1 MVRAV
6 EFPSPRV
13 AAAGAGQVKAVE
25 VVVVVVV
32 VVVDVVVVVVVVVVV
47 AAGVVVVANIKC
59 FNQKNKWMN
68 VISNARYTT
77 RKYQTNLT
85 NFEN

>member
-32 VVVDVVVVVVVVVVV
+32 VVVDVVVVVVV
-47 AAGVVVVANIKC
+47 AGVVVVANIKC

-68 VISNARYTT
+68 VISNARYTSG
-77 RKYQTNLT
+77 KYQTNLT